1 LHILTCFRAS
11 YAEKGY
17 YLWTIRLLLIGD
29 IITTYGQKGYY
40 LWVMHLFVPAIL
52 LIVVF
57 LGWCFTL
64 KEV

>member
-40 LWVMHLFVPAIL
+40 LWVMHLFVPATL
-52 LIVVF
+52 LIFVF
-57 LGWCFTL
+57 LG
-64 KEV
+64 

>member
-1 LHILTCFRAS
+1 MLFLHTIACLKAV

-17 YLWTIRLLLIGD
+17 YLRVKGLLLIGD

-40 LWVMHLFVPAIL
+40 LLVVLVIS
-52 LIVVF
+52 LIFVF

>member
-1 LHILTCFRAS
+1 MHIIAVLIAT

-17 YLWTIRLLLIGD
+17 YLRVKGLLLIGD

-40 LWVMHLFVPAIL
+40 LLVIHLFVLAIS
-52 LIVVF
+52 LIFVF